1 MVIIY
6 NANQN
11 VLLPGCY
18 DGASDTASELPFD
31 KSTVPWETSARR
43 LWSLWDMIQ
52 YSCANIC
59 EMYRGLIVAIEGLH
73 RSADPQAELHDSF
86 KASLADSVLPP
97 VLREVHDLKLDMKLH
112 FRIHRLHSQL
122 ISGEHFTAAGLARD
136 FELLRDDIIVEL
148 SSQKFAFIPPPND
161 KYFGKEKLFG
171 EEVHNVFPDARDDI
185 RDAGDCLAASLPTA
199 SVFHLMRAAEH
210 GLRALARK
218 LRVTLTH
225 KGKQC
230 PIEFGDWDTVITAI
244 KNKIIAAR
252 KLPAG
257 LKKQAN
263 LGAYS
268 NAADHCEYMKDIWR
282 NNASH
287 TRKPYKDAEAVNA
300 LERVRDFMQFLGSYL
315 AK

>member
-1 MVIIY
+1 VQKLPVTIIGR
-6 NANQN
+6 QQ
-11 VLLPGCY
+11 VVFG
-18 DGASDTASELPFD
+18 
-31 KSTVPWETSARR
+31 KSVPLWNDSTRR
-43 LWSLWDMIQ
+43 LWSLWDMIL

-59 EMYRGLIVAIEGLH
+59 EMYRGLIVAIENLLQ
-73 RSADPQAELHDSF
+73 SDNPQAELHDSF
-86 KASLADSVLPP
+86 KRNLADSVLPP

-112 FRIHRLHSQL
+112 FRIHRLHGQL
-122 ISGEHFTAAGLARD
+122 MNGEHFTAAGLARD
-136 FELLRDDIIVEL
+136 FQLLRDDIIFEL
-148 SSQKFAFIPPPND
+148 SCQKFAFIPPPND
-161 KYFGKEKLFG
+161 EYFCQDNLFG
-171 EEVHNVFPDARDDI
+171 EEVYSMFPDARADI
-185 RDAGDCLAASLPTA
+185 KDAGDCLAASLPTA
-199 SVFHLMRAAEH
+199 SVFHLMRTAEH

-218 LRVTLTH
+218 LRVTITH

-244 KNKIIAAR
+244 KNKIIDAR
-252 KLPAG
+252 KLSAG
-257 LKKQAN
+257 PKRQAK
-263 LGAYS
+263 LEAYS